1 MGEGVKS
8 LRVCLARR
16 RSGKAGRARWIG
28 HRTEWMESRKVV
40 AAGNCYGTAAPARQ
54 RKGFRSL
61 ILKRGRGGGSNRPG
75 REGGGAAWTGV
86 KGWVCAVRAWRGPVL
101 PWRGFAP
108 AFSDRFADCPFS
120 VQSFSLG
127 FVANGEISRFY
138 SFHI

>member
-86 KGWVCAVRAWRGPVL
+86 KGWSVPCVRSVDRCCRGEGSPLLFLTVL
-101 PWRGFAP
+101 RIAP
-108 AFSDRFADCPFS
+108 SAFK
-120 VQSFSLG
+120 VSLW
-127 FVANGEISRFY
+127 VL
-138 SFHI
+138 